1 MPECEV
7 FPSFSSS
14 CLSFERKKKRRLTG
28 TGIPLMQEI
37 NQVQCELLVSRRY
50 HTDKLVRKRKKKRS
64 TTSGTWMDYVRFQR
78 PTYIYARDTPIKPPR
93 LLLLRTYLEV
103 VVNYVVCR

>member
-37 NQVQCELLVSRRY
+37 NQVQCELLISRRY
-50 HTDKLVRKRKKKRS
+50 HTDKLVRKRKRTIYHFRHMDGLLS
-64 TTSGTWMDYVRFQR
+64 FPTSYIHICQGHANQTTKTFIT
-78 PTYIYARDTPIKPPR
+78 TYIPR
-93 LLLLRTYLEV
+93 GSS
-103 VVNYVVCR
+103 